1 MSHLIDGELV
11 TPCSTTIVAQH
22 FQSICEA
29 VAKLESKLLDQFDDQ
44 NKSKTLQR
52 INKTWIYFH
61 NGSLYFLFNSSDH
74 RCVLWSVLS

>member
-11 TPCSTTIVAQH
+11 TPCSTTIVA
-22 FQSICEA
+22 
-29 VAKLESKLLDQFDDQ
+29 VAKLESKLLDQFDVQ

-74 RCVLWSVLS
+74 RCVLWSVLR

>member
-29 VAKLESKLLDQFDDQ
+29 VAKLESKLLDQFDVQ
-44 NKSKTLQR
+44 NKSKR
-52 INKTWIYFH
+52 C
-61 NGSLYFLFNSSDH
+61 NGSIKHGSISIMEASTSFSIQATIVVY
-74 RCVLWSVLS
+74 CGVC